1 MKILVLDNY
10 DSFTYNLV
18 HILKELGYGKHL
30 DVIRNDQMTVE
41 DVAKYDKILLSPGP
55 GVPVDAGIMMEVIRK
70 YAPTKSILGVCLG
83 HQAIGE
89 AFDSTIYN
97 MDDVLHGIT
106 TDVILEEEDIF
117 FRDIPSQFKVCRY
130 HSWAI
135 KPATLGDDLKVTAV
149 DPKGEIMA
157 ISHKQYDVKGVQFHP
172 ESILTEHGKSM
183 MQNWIDPSA
192 KK

>member
-18 HILKELGYGKHL
+18 HILKELGYGENL
-30 DVIRNDQMTVE
+30 DVIRNDQMTLEEVGE
-41 DVAKYDKILLSPGP
+41 YDKILLSPGP
-55 GVPVDAGIMMEVIRK
+55 GVPIDAGIMMDLIRK

-89 AFDSTIYN
+89 VFGASIYN
-97 MDDVLHGIT
+97 MDDVLHGVT
-106 TDVILEEEDIF
+106 TDVLVHENDGF
-117 FRDIPSQFKVCRY
+117 FNNIPETFNVCRY

-135 KPATLGDDLKVTAV
+135 KPDTIGMDLKVTAV

-157 ISHKQYDVKGVQFHP
+157 ISHKEYNVKGVQYHP
-172 ESILTEHGKSM
+172 ESILTEHGKLM
-183 MQNWIDPSA
+183 MENWVKS
-192 KK
+192 

>member
-18 HILKELGYGKHL
+18 HILKELGYGEQL
-30 DVIRNDQMTVE
+30 DVIRNDQMTLEEVN
-41 DVAKYDKILLSPGP
+41 AYDKILLSPGP
-55 GVPVDAGIMMEVIRK
+55 GVPVDAGIMMDLIRK
-70 YAPTKSILGVCLG
+70 YAPTKSIMGVCLG

-89 AFDSTIYN
+89 VFGSQLYN

-106 TDVILEEEDIF
+106 TDAILEGKDDF
-117 FRDIPSQFKVCRY
+117 FDGIPYQFKVCRY

-135 KPATLGDDLKVTAV
+135 KPGTLDDNLKITAV

-157 ISHKQYDVKGVQFHP
+157 ISHREYNVKGVQFHP
-172 ESILTEHGKSM
+172 ESILTEHGKKM
-183 MQNWIDPSA
+183 MENWVSG
-192 KK
+192 

>member
-18 HILKELGYGKHL
+18 HILKELGYGENL
-30 DVIRNDQMTVE
+30 DVIRNDQMTLEEVG
-41 DVAKYDKILLSPGP
+41 KYDKILLSPGP
-55 GVPVDAGIMMEVIRK
+55 GVPIDAGIMMDLIRK

-89 AFDSTIYN
+89 VFGSSIYN
-97 MDDVLHGIT
+97 MDDVLHGVT
-106 TDVILEEEDIF
+106 TDVFVHENDGF
-117 FRDIPSQFKVCRY
+117 FNNIPETFKVCRY

-135 KPATLGDDLKVTAV
+135 EPDTIGTDLKVTAV

-157 ISHKQYDVKGVQFHP
+157 ISHKEYNVKGVQYHP
-172 ESILTEHGKSM
+172 ESVLTEHGKLM
-183 MQNWIDPSA
+183 MENWVMS
-192 KK
+192 